1 MRTRLII
8 QSVNNGRIKK
18 VNGKK
23 DLNRIQ
29 NIIKAYDEYKIHK
42 NVNQYLKIVGNRFQ
56 GIQI

>member
-1 MRTRLII
+1 MRTRSII